1 MQKKNVNDLINK
13 SIDDFEN
20 LLDDLVFDLQDQ
32 KFDVG
37 QREISNLSSK
47 FEGVLTRWW
56 KRNYWKDEIFDFAVH
71 NPEAAA
77 DPVNVEEFVD
87 SLPGPGQSGRTITY
101 DGELSNGAR
110 EYVEYAE
117 EMSHMT
123 GDLDMCGTT
132 ETNVTEEDIQRE
144 MAKYIKKEPTEYDN
158 LPEMEF

>member
-1 MQKKNVNDLINK
+1 MKRKNVNDLIDK
-13 SIDDFEN
+13 SLEDFEN

-56 KRNYWKDEIFDFAVH
+56 KRNYWKDEVFAFALY
-71 NPEAAA
+71 NPEEAS

-87 SLPGPGQSGRTITY
+87 SLPGPGENRVTY

-110 EYVEYAE
+110 DYVEYAD